1 MKKIGAILFLAAGL
15 AALSAQTNSPSA
27 RPLSLQDCFAE
38 ALKHNLD
45 VQIEQTAPEISL
57 YNLQGAYSG
66 YDPLFSFSGQHLYND
81 SGAAIQNGLPVSGS
95 DYNEQLYNSGF
106 SGGTPWGMTYDLA
119 GNVSRTTGRN
129 VVSGIN
135 GSGNPINVYTPFQNS
150 AGQVGALTLTQ
161 PLLKNFWIDSTRL
174 TIRINKNRLQYSEQA
189 LRLQIITTVTA
200 VENAYYELI
209 FARENV
215 KVQQEALV
223 LAQTQ
228 LDDDKRRMVVGTVA
242 ERGGTIEQDEA
253 QVAQSQANL
262 IAAQNTLSVDQNT
275 LKNLLT
281 DNYTQ
286 WHDVEI
292 EPTMSLAAERQLFD
306 VQDSWNKGMTGRPD
320 LVQARLNVEQ
330 QGIQLKFY
338 RNQLFPEVDIIGSY
352 GYNGSGQ
359 DFGDTF
365 NQFSAADRP
374 FYSYGAQ
381 LSMPLSN
388 VGPRNQLKA
397 GKATEKQ
404 LLLQLKQL
412 EQNVMVQI
420 DNAVKAA
427 ESAWESVD
435 ATKSARIYAEAALY
449 AEQKKYAVGKS
460 TTFTVLQL
468 QNNLTS
474 ARSQEIRALANY
486 NQALASLAAAEG
498 SSLQRDSLDLV
509 AK

>member
-1 MKKIGAILFLAAGL
+1 MKNIGAILILAAGL
-15 AALSAQTNSPSA
+15 GGLSAQTNNPAA

-81 SGAAIQNGLPVSGS
+81 SGASFQNGQHVAGS

-129 VVSGIN
+129 SVS
-135 GSGNPINVYTPFQNS
+135 NVFLPFQNS
-150 AGQVGALTLTQ
+150 DGQVGALTLTQ

-174 TIRINKNRLQYSEQA
+174 TIRINKNRLQYSEQG
-189 LRLQIITTVTA
+189 LRGQIITTVTA

-215 KVQQEALV
+215 KVEQEALV

-228 LDDDKRRMVVGTVA
+228 LDDDKRRMAVGTVA

-253 QVAQSQANL
+253 QVALSQANL
-262 IAAQNTLSVDQNT
+262 IAAQNTLSVDENA

-281 DNYTQ
+281 DNYPQ

-292 EPTMSLAAERQLFD
+292 EPTVALTAERQFFD
-306 VQDSWNKGMTGRPD
+306 VQDSWSKGMTDRPD

-338 RNQLFPEVDIIGSY
+338 RNQLFPEVDLIGSY

-359 DFGDTF
+359 DFSDTF
-365 NQFSAADRP
+365 SQFSAADRP

-388 VGPRNQLKA
+388 VGPRNQIKS
-397 GKATEKQ
+397 GKAMEKQ

-427 ESAWESVD
+427 ESAWESAD
-435 ATKSARIYAEAALY
+435 ATRQQRIYAEAALK
-449 AEQKKYAVGKS
+449 AEQGKYAVGKS
-460 TTFTVLQL
+460 TTFIVLQL
-468 QNNLTS
+468 QTALTT

-498 SSLQRDSLDLV
+498 SSLQRDNLAIE

>member
-1 MKKIGAILFLAAGL
+1 MKKIGAILILAAGL
-15 AALSAQTNSPSA
+15 AGLSAQTTNPAA

-45 VQIEQTAPEISL
+45 VQIGQTAPEISL
-57 YNLQGAYSG
+57 YNLKGAYSG
-66 YDPLFSFSGQHLYND
+66 YDPQFVFGGTHSYND
-81 SGAAIQNGLPVSGS
+81 SGAYFQGGQLVVPTIDNQNSF
-95 DYNEQLYNSGF
+95 NSGF
-106 SGGTPWGMTYDLA
+106 TGNTPWGMNYDL
-119 GNVSRTTGRN
+119 
-129 VVSGIN
+129 
-135 GSGNPINVYTPFQNS
+135 SGNISEQHINKNVLGTNFLTDNS
-150 AGQVGALTLTQ
+150 SGSVGLTATQ
-161 PLLKNFWIDSTRL
+161 PLLKNFWIDNNRL
-174 TIRINKNRLQYSEQA
+174 TILVAKNRLKYSEQA
-189 LRLQIITTVTA
+189 LRQQIITTVTA

-228 LDDDKRRMVVGTVA
+228 LDDDKRRMTVGTVA

-253 QVAQSQANL
+253 QVAQSQASL
-262 IAAQNTLSVDQNT
+262 ITAQYTLSLDQNI

-292 EPTMSLAAERQLFD
+292 EPTVALAAERQLFD
-306 VQDSWNKGMTGRPD
+306 VQDSWSKGMNGRPD

-330 QGIQLKFY
+330 QGIQLKYY
-338 RNQLFPEVDIIGSY
+338 RNQLFPEVDLIGSY
-352 GYNGSGQ
+352 GFNGSGSEYR
-359 DFGDTF
+359 DSF
-365 NQFSAADRP
+365 NQMGDASRP
-374 FYSYGAQ
+374 FYSYGGQ
-381 LSMPLSN
+381 LTIPLGN

-397 GKATEKQ
+397 GKASEKQ

-427 ESAWESVD
+427 ESAWESAD
-435 ATKSARIYAEAALY
+435 ATRQQRIYAEAALK
-449 AEQKKYAVGKS
+449 AEQGKYAVGKS
-460 TTFTVLQL
+460 TTFIVLQL
-468 QNNLTS
+468 QIALTK
-474 ARSQEIRALANY
+474 ARSDEIRSLANY

-498 SSLQRDSLDLV
+498 SSLQRDNLAIE

>member
-1 MKKIGAILFLAAGL
+1 MKKTGAILFLVASLSG
-15 AALSAQTNSPSA
+15 LSAQTNSPAA

-66 YDPLFSFSGQHLYND
+66 YDPQFVFGGTHSYND
-81 SGAAIQNGLPVSGS
+81 SGAYFQSGQLVLPTVDNQNSF
-95 DYNEQLYNSGF
+95 NSGF
-106 SGGTPWGMTYDLA
+106 TGNTPWGMNYDL
-119 GNVSRTTGRN
+119 
-129 VVSGIN
+129 
-135 GSGNPINVYTPFQNS
+135 SGNISEQHISKTFSTNFLTGDS
-150 AGQVGALTLTQ
+150 SSGSVGLTATQ
-161 PLLKNFWIDSTRL
+161 PLLENFWIDNNRL
-174 TIRINKNRLQYSEQA
+174 TILVAKNRLKFSEQA
-189 LRLQIITTVTA
+189 LRGQIITTVTA
-200 VENAYYELI
+200 VELAYYELI

-215 KVQQEALV
+215 KVEQEALV

-228 LDDDKRRMVVGTVA
+228 LDDDKRRMAVGTVA

-253 QVAQSQANL
+253 QVAQSQASL
-262 IAAQNTLSVDQNT
+262 ITAQYTLSLDQNI

-281 DNYTQ
+281 DNYPQ

-292 EPTMSLAAERQLFD
+292 EPTVALAAERQLFD
-306 VQDSWNKGMTGRPD
+306 VQDSWSKGMTGRPD

-338 RNQLFPEVDIIGSY
+338 RNQLFPEVDLIGSY
-352 GYNGSGQ
+352 GFNGSGSEYR
-359 DFGDTF
+359 DSF
-365 NQFSAADRP
+365 NQMGDASRP
-374 FYSYGAQ
+374 YYSYGGQ
-381 LSMPLSN
+381 LTIPLGN

-397 GKATEKQ
+397 GKAAEKQ

-427 ESAWESVD
+427 ESAWESAD
-435 ATKSARIYAEAALY
+435 ATRQQRIYAEAALK
-449 AEQKKYAVGKS
+449 AEQGKYAVGKS
-460 TTFTVLQL
+460 TTFIVLQL
-468 QNNLTS
+468 QTALTT

-486 NQALASLAAAEG
+486 NQALANLAAAEG
-498 SSLQRDSLDLV
+498 STLQRRNLDV
-509 AK
+509 AAK

>member
-1 MKKIGAILFLAAGL
+1 MKKIGACLFLAAYLPGL
-15 AALSAQTNSPSA
+15 FAQTNPPAA
-27 RPLSLQDCFAE
+27 RPLSLTDCFKE
-38 ALKHNLD
+38 ALQHNLN
-45 VQIEQTAPEISL
+45 VQIEETAPEISL
-57 YNLQGAYSG
+57 YNLKGAYSG
-66 YDPLFSFSGQHLYND
+66 YDPQLTFGGNHSYDD
-81 SGAAIQNGLPVSGS
+81 SGAYLNPDGSLAIPTINRNNTFNAGI
-95 DYNEQLYNSGF
+95 
-106 SGGTPWGMTYDLA
+106 SGGTPWGMTYDF
-119 GNVSRTTGRN
+119 GNGNGGPASISQNHTTQNFSTNNFNFSDNSSGSVGVS
-129 VVSGIN
+129 VS
-135 GSGNPINVYTPFQNS
+135 QH
-150 AGQVGALTLTQ
+150 
-161 PLLKNFWIDSTRL
+161 LLKDFWIDNNRL
-174 TIRINKNRLQYSEQA
+174 TILVAKNRLKYSEQG
-189 LRLQIITTVTA
+189 LRQQIITSVTA

-215 KVQQEALV
+215 RVQQEALV

-228 LDDDKRRMVVGTVA
+228 LNDDNQRVQIKVIA
-242 ERGGTIEQDEA
+242 ERGGTIEQDQA
-253 QVAQSQANL
+253 QVALSRANL
-262 IAAQNTLSVDQNT
+262 IAAQNTLSVDQNA

-281 DNYTQ
+281 DDYVR

-292 EPTMSLAAERQLFD
+292 QPTMALAAERESFD

-338 RNQLFPEVDIIGSY
+338 RNQLFPEVDLTGGY
-352 GYNGSGQ
+352 GFNGSGNEYR
-359 DFGDTF
+359 DSF
-365 NQFSAADRP
+365 NQMGDGSRP
-374 FYSYGAQ
+374 FYSYGGQ
-381 LSMPLSN
+381 MTIPLSN

-412 EQNVMVQI
+412 EQNVMVDI

-427 ESAWESVD
+427 ESAWESAD
-435 ATKSARIYAEAALY
+435 ATRQQRIYAEAALN
-449 AEQKKYAVGKS
+449 AEQGKYAVGKS

-498 SSLQRDSLDLV
+498 SSLQRDKLDLE

>member
-1 MKKIGAILFLAAGL
+1 MKKIGAILILAAGL
-15 AALSAQTNSPSA
+15 AGLSAQTTNPAA

-57 YNLQGAYSG
+57 YNLKGAYSG
-66 YDPLFSFSGQHLYND
+66 YDPQFVFGGTHSYNDTGAYFQSGQLVLPTVDN
-81 SGAAIQNGLPVSGS
+81 QNSF
-95 DYNEQLYNSGF
+95 NSGF
-106 SGGTPWGMTYDLA
+106 TGNTPWGMNYDL
-119 GNVSRTTGRN
+119 
-129 VVSGIN
+129 
-135 GSGNPINVYTPFQNS
+135 SGNISEQHINKNVLGTNFLTDS
-150 AGQVGALTLTQ
+150 SSGSVGLTATQ
-161 PLLKNFWIDSTRL
+161 PLLKNFWIDNNRL
-174 TIRINKNRLQYSEQA
+174 TILVAKNRLKYSEQA
-189 LRLQIITTVTA
+189 LRQQIITTVTA

-228 LDDDKRRMVVGTVA
+228 LDDDKRRMAVGTVA

-253 QVAQSQANL
+253 QTAQSQANL

-281 DNYTQ
+281 DNYPQ
-286 WHDVEI
+286 WHAVEI
-292 EPTMSLAAERQLFD
+292 EPTLALAAERQLFD
-306 VQDSWNKGMTGRPD
+306 VQDSWSKGMNGRPD

-338 RNQLFPEVDIIGSY
+338 RNQLFPEVDLIGSY
-352 GYNGSGQ
+352 GFNGSGSEYR
-359 DFGDTF
+359 DSF
-365 NQFSAADRP
+365 NQMGDASRP
-374 FYSYGAQ
+374 YYSYGGQ
-381 LSMPLSN
+381 LTIPLGN

-397 GKATEKQ
+397 GKAAEKQ

-427 ESAWESVD
+427 ESAWESAD
-435 ATKSARIYAEAALY
+435 ATRQQRIYAEAALK
-449 AEQKKYAVGKS
+449 AEQGKYAVGKS
-460 TTFTVLQL
+460 TTFIVLQL
-468 QNNLTS
+468 QTALTT

-498 SSLQRDSLDLV
+498 SSLQRDNLAIE

>member
-1 MKKIGAILFLAAGL
+1 MKKIGAILILAAGL
-15 AALSAQTNSPSA
+15 AELSAQTNNTTA

-45 VQIEQTAPEISL
+45 VQIEQTAPQISL

-66 YDPLFSFSGQHLYND
+66 YDPQFTLGGTHSYND
-81 SGAAIQNGLPVSGS
+81 SGAYLDQSGNLTLPTIDNQNSF
-95 DYNEQLYNSGF
+95 NSGF
-106 SGGTPWGMTYDLA
+106 TGNTPWGMNYNLG
-119 GNVSRTTGRN
+119 GNISEQHVSKTFSTNFLTGDSS
-129 VVSGIN
+129 SGSI
-135 GSGNPINVYTPFQNS
+135 G
-150 AGQVGALTLTQ
+150 LTATQ
-161 PLLKNFWIDSTRL
+161 PLLKNFWIDNNRL
-174 TIRINKNRLQYSEQA
+174 TILVSKNRLKYSEQA
-189 LRLQIITTVTA
+189 LRLQIITTVTS

-215 KVQQEALV
+215 KVQQEALL

-228 LDDDKRRMVVGTVA
+228 LDDDKRRMAVGTVA
-242 ERGGTIEQDEA
+242 EHGGTIEQDEA

-281 DNYTQ
+281 DNYPQ
-286 WHDVEI
+286 WHEVEI
-292 EPTMSLAAERQLFD
+292 EPTVALAAERQLFD
-306 VQDSWNKGMTGRPD
+306 VQDSWSKGMTERPD
-320 LVQARLNVEQ
+320 LLQARLNVEQ

-338 RNQLFPEVDIIGSY
+338 RNQLYPQVDLIGSY
-352 GYNGSGQ
+352 GFNGSGNEYRDSFNQ
-359 DFGDTF
+359 IGDT
-365 NQFSAADRP
+365 SRP
-374 FYSYGAQ
+374 YYSYGGQ
-381 LSMPLSN
+381 LTLPLSN

-397 GKATEKQ
+397 GKAMEKQ

-427 ESAWESVD
+427 ESAWESAD
-435 ATKSARIYAEAALY
+435 ATRQQRIYAEAALN
-449 AEQKKYAVGKS
+449 AEQGKYAVGKS
-460 TTFTVLQL
+460 TTFIVLQL
-468 QNNLTS
+468 QTALTT

-486 NQALASLAAAEG
+486 NQALANLAAAEG
-498 SSLQRDSLDLV
+498 SSLQRDNLTIE

>member
-1 MKKIGAILFLAAGL
+1 MKKIGAILILAAGL
-15 AALSAQTNSPSA
+15 AGLSAQTTNPAA

-57 YNLQGAYSG
+57 YNLRGAYSG
-66 YDPLFSFSGQHLYND
+66 YDPQFTFGGTHSYND
-81 SGAAIQNGLPVSGS
+81 TGAYFQPDGSASLPTIDNQNSF
-95 DYNEQLYNSGF
+95 NSGF
-106 SGGTPWGMTYDLA
+106 AGATPWGMTYDLA
-119 GNVSRTTGRN
+119 GNISEQHVTKSVSTN
-129 VVSGIN
+129 SFNFPDSSSGSV
-135 GSGNPINVYTPFQNS
+135 GLS
-150 AGQVGALTLTQ
+150 ATQ
-161 PLLKNFWIDSTRL
+161 PLLKNFWIDNNRL
-174 TIRINKNRLQYSEQA
+174 TILVAKNRLKYSEQA
-189 LRLQIITTVTA
+189 LRGQIITSVTA
-200 VENAYYELI
+200 VEIAYYELI

-253 QVAQSQANL
+253 QVAQSQASL

-292 EPTMSLAAERQLFD
+292 EPTLALAAERQLFD
-306 VQDSWNKGMTGRPD
+306 VQDSWSKGMTGRPD

-338 RNQLFPEVDIIGSY
+338 RNQLFPEVDLIGSY
-352 GYNGSGQ
+352 GFNGSGSEYR
-359 DFGDTF
+359 DSF
-365 NQFSAADRP
+365 NQMGDASRP
-374 FYSYGAQ
+374 FYSYGGQ
-381 LSMPLSN
+381 LTVPLGN

-397 GKATEKQ
+397 GKAAEKQ

-427 ESAWESVD
+427 ESAWESAD
-435 ATKSARIYAEAALY
+435 ATRQQRIYAEAALK
-449 AEQKKYAVGKS
+449 AEQGKYAVGKS
-460 TTFTVLQL
+460 TIFIVLQL
-468 QNNLTS
+468 QTALTT

-498 SSLQRDSLDLV
+498 TSLQRDNLAIE